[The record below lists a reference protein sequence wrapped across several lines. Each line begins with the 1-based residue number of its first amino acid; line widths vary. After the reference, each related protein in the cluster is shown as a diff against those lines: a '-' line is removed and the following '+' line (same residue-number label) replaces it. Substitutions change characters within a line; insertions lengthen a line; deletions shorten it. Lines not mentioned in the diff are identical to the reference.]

1 MKTLSSP
8 RITEFSYPDFPFITG
23 THKFVNYI
31 IKEARLVF
39 L

>member
-8 RITEFSYPDFPFITG
+8 RVTESSYPDFPFITG
-23 THKFVNYI
+23 RHKYVNYI
-31 IKEARLVF
+31 VKEVRLVS